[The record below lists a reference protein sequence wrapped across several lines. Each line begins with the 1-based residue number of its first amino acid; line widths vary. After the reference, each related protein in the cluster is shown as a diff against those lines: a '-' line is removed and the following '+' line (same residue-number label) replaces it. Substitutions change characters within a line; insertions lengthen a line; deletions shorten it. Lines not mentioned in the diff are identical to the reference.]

1 MEKKTRFVNS
11 LTFQMDVTARIFS
24 NLAEDYFN
32 QEVKNQVTLDEY
44 IVLDTIVCYPH
55 IDKNT
60 LARTLVKDR
69 AVVEKIIAKLIRKK
83 LVKEVKNTDYSVQ
96 VKYFELTKEGSRRY
110 QEIIPNNDIMVEVLA
125 KFMTKTEL
133 ISFTKTLLKI
143 KNILISLSEVDYKK

>member
-69 AVVEKIIAKLIRKK
+69 AVVEKIITKLIRKK
-83 LVKEVKNTDYSVQ
+83 LIKEVKNTDYSVQ